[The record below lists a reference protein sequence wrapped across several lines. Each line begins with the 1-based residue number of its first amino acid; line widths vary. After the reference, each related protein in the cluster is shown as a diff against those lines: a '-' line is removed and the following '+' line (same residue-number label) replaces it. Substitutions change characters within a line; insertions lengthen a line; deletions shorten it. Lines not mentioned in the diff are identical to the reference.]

1 MTKQNNIG
9 MSTVLATVIIL
20 AITVAMG
27 ALVWGIISNLIGEN
41 LEESQSCFGVLDQ
54 VKLNNDYTCYNSTSK
69 KVQFSVNVGDIDIDA
84 ILVSISFEGSSD
96 SATLTGNYQ
105 TLSNIKYYPDEKC
118 VGTATPCGQF
128 LTSGTCGAQA
138 GCFWNPGGNICTA
151 TVTPCLSITT
161 QQSCQTQLG
170 CTWGGVK
177 MPNKNSGVT
186 YFFEGI
192 TSSPTAVSIIPI
204 INDNQC
210 GSADTISRLDDCAAL
225 LS

>member
-118 VGTATPCGQF
+118 VGTATPC
-128 LTSGTCGAQA
+128 
-138 GCFWNPGGNICTA
+138 
-151 TVTPCLSITT
+151 LSITT

-177 MPNKNSGVT
+177 MPNKNSGAT

-210 GSADTISRLDDCAAL
+210 GSADTISRLDDCAVL